1 MVTVCI
7 CMCMCMCMCMYIR
20 VCVRVREQLH
30 AQHICDQLEDNPF
43 DLTSYFSKGRFH
55 STPSVCAPQLSDQ
68 LLKEFM

>member
-43 DLTSYFSKGRFH
+43 DLTSYFSKG
-55 STPSVCAPQLSDQ
+55 
-68 LLKEFM
+68 